1 MRIIVQKFGGTSLSD
16 KQKRISAAKMA
27 LNAKNKGLTPVI
39 VVSAIGR
46 KGDAYATDT
55 FIDFANSISGSTEAR
70 ELDLIMSV
78 GEIISAVIMANTLK
92 SMGCEAVALTGGQA
106 GIITNESYGMADI
119 IEVRPDNIKEYI
131 RNGKVPVIAGF
142 QGASKCGEIT
152 TLGRGG
158 SDTTAA
164 ILGEA
169 LGAEMIEIYT
179 DVDGIMTADPR
190 IVRTACKLEF
200 LSYSELLQMANH
212 GAKVIHP
219 SAVAIAMRSGIPI
232 VIKNVESDSKGTL
245 IRSRQEMGIAYNNGR
260 RAVTSVTHMTG
271 RAQIDVCYDTGCI
284 GEEILRQIAEN
295 RISIDMINIFP
306 GRMVFTIDEKHLSRI
321 REILTD
327 KNVKFA
333 ATDNL
338 SKVSVV
344 GELMHGTP
352 GIMYRIIRALTERS
366 IKVLQTSDSHMT
378 ISCLISAEETVK
390 AVTALHDEFRLG
402 TLTG

>member
-16 KQKRISAAKMA
+16 RQKRILAAKRA
-27 LNAKNKGLTPVI
+27 VHAKNSGFMPVV

-55 FIDFANSISGSTEAR
+55 FIDLANSISGSTEPR

-78 GEIISAVIMANTLK
+78 GEIISAVVMANTLK
-92 SMGCEAVALTGGQA
+92 SMGYDAVALTGGQA
-106 GIITNESYGMADI
+106 GIITNESFGMADV

-131 RNGKVPVIAGF
+131 KKGKIPVIAGF
-142 QGASKCGEIT
+142 QGASKSGEIT

-158 SDTTAA
+158 SDTTSA

-169 LGAEMIEIYT
+169 LGAEIIEIYT

-190 IVRTACKLEF
+190 IVKTASKLEF
-200 LSYSELLQMANH
+200 LTYAELLQMANH

-232 VIKNVESDSKGTL
+232 VIKNVESESDGTL
-245 IRSRQEMGIAYNNGR
+245 IRSRYEMGFAYNNGK

-271 RAQIDVCYDTGCI
+271 RAQIDMIYDTNCM
-284 GEEILRQIAEN
+284 GEEILRIIAEN

-306 GRMVFTIDEKHLSRI
+306 GRMVFTIDERNLNRI
-321 REILTD
+321 REMLDD
-327 KNVKFA
+327 KSVKYTA
-333 ATDNL
+333 ADNL

-344 GELMHGTP
+344 GELMQGTP
-352 GIMYRIIRALTERS
+352 GVMYRIIKALTDRS
-366 IKVLQTSDSHMT
+366 ITVLQTSDSHMT
-378 ISCLISAEETVK
+378 ISCLISADKTED

-402 TLTG
+402 IESI